1 MKSLRAFIQR
11 QFSYEARR
19 AHDAVKR
26 MGYRE
31 KAKHLSL
38 DQLHEQSRLLDVELA
53 RLDHEGWIIERLA
66 IGVIMSGL
74 IAIASVVVS
83 RKVVVVAGAIN
94 IILAVLVV
102 VCFIRSMMARRR
114 HKAQMR
120 AVENWPKEELI
131 DAPRYDG

>member
-1 MKSLRAFIQR
+1 MKLRRWFER
-11 QFSYEARR
+11 QFSYEAKL
-19 AHDAVKR
+19 AHNAVKR
-26 MGYRE
+26 ASYRQQ
-31 KAKHLSL
+31 AKRLSL
-38 DQLHEQSRLLDVELA
+38 DQLHEQSRLLDIELA
-53 RLDHEGWIIERLA
+53 RLEHEGWIIERLA

-74 IAIASVVVS
+74 IAIASVAVS

-94 IILAVLVV
+94 IILTVLVV
-102 VCFIRSMMARRR
+102 GCFIRSMRARGR